1 MDPLSISASIAA
13 LLSLTSTVVQYLS
26 AVKGASK
33 ESRKVLVEV
42 SSVSGLLYQLK
53 DLAERKR
60 EGETSS
66 RTERLLGAP
75 RGPLGQLQTALN
87 ELSSKLTPVAGWEK
101 TRRVL
106 VWPFQ
111 KQEIKAILDTIER
124 QKSLLGLAL
133 QQDDM

>member
-13 LLSLTSTVVQYLS
+13 LLSLTSTVVQYLG

-33 ESRKVLVEV
+33 ESRKVLIEV

-53 DLAERKR
+53 DLAERER
-60 EGETSS
+60 EGETLS
-66 RTERLLGAP
+66 RTVRLLGAP
-75 RGPLGQLQTALN
+75 KGPLEQLQTALN

-101 TRRVL
+101 TRRAL
-106 VWPFQ
+106 VWPFHME
-111 KQEIKAILDTIER
+111 EIKAILDKIER

>member
-1 MDPLSISASIAA
+1 MDLLSISASIAA
-13 LLSLTSTVVQYLS
+13 LLSLTSTVVQYLA

-53 DLAERKR
+53 DLAERER

-66 RTERLLGAP
+66 RTVRLLSEP
-75 RGPLGQLQTALN
+75 RGPLEQLQTALN
-87 ELSSKLTPVAGWEK
+87 ELASKLTPVAGWEK
-101 TRRVL
+101 PRRAL

-111 KQEIKAILDTIER
+111 KEEIKAILGTIER